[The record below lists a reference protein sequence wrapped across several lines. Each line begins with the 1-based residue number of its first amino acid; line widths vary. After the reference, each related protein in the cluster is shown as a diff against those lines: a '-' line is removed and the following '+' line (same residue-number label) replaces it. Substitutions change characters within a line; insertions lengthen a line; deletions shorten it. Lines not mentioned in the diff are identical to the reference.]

1 MEDHVFKQSVPATI
15 SNYLLKTSGAES
27 LANFSLV
34 AGLQWTGQGGGG
46 EQEGTERMVHR
57 LLLQRVDMPK
67 MSSCFQEVDMVMFP
81 DEDDQT
87 LTNLTKLLYHGRYTV
102 I

>member
-46 EQEGTERMVHR
+46 GAGGHGENGSSPPAPKGGHAQDVF
-57 LLLQRVDMPK
+57 LLPGSR
-67 MSSCFQEVDMVMFP
+67 
-81 DEDDQT
+81 
-87 LTNLTKLLYHGRYTV
+87 HGHV
-102 I
+102 P